1 MIYVSIE
8 IIPKFVEVS
17 IEIINNIVEVTA
29 ELLPR
34 INAFGGIINV
44 YIDGILNQSI
54 NTVNFATET
63 VNITI

>member
-17 IEIINNIVEVTA
+17 VEIINNLVEVTA

-34 INAFGGIINV
+34 IQAFGGIINV
-44 YIDGILNQSI
+44 YIDGVLSQSI
-54 NTVNFATET
+54 NTTNFATES
-63 VNITI
+63 VNISI

>member
-34 INAFGGIINV
+34 INAFGGIIKN
-44 YIDGILNQSI
+44 DN
-54 NTVNFATET
+54 
-63 VNITI
+63 